1 MFQTEVQTDTLESA
15 ILQELNRLDTC
26 TFQEL
31 TERLPS
37 YSWNQVYS
45 EVARLNQ
52 AGTIALKHPAPFL
65 LILSRATT
73 NPSFP
78 SEGQFHSGPEAPT
91 MPGVYWFQ
99 RETTSNALRVEVC
112 LKEGQLTVWWAN
124 QDQPVTKLTGIWC
137 GPMP

>member
-1 MFQTEVQTDTLESA
+1 MLQTEAQTDTLESA
-15 ILQELNRLDTC
+15 ILQALDRVDTC

-31 TERLPS
+31 SERLPS

-65 LILSRATT
+65 LILARATT
-73 NPSFP
+73 QHSPRP
-78 SEGQFHSGPEAPT
+78 EGNFSSGPEAPT
-91 MPGVYWFQ
+91 VPGVYWFQ
-99 RETTSNALRVEVC
+99 SETTSNALRMEVR
-112 LKEGQLTVWWAN
+112 LKEGKLTVWWAN
-124 QDQPVTKLTGIWC
+124 QDQPVTQLTGIWY